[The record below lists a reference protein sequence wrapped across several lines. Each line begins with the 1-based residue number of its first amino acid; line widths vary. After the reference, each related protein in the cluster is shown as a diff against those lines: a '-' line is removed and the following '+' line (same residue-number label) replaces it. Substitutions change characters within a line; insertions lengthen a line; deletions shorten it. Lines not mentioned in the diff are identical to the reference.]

1 MKNVTISDSVKETFT
16 ELKKQRD
23 IKPLFRWFLG
33 MAVLFLLLEIFILKF
48 FKV

>member
-23 IKPLFRWFLG
+23 IKLLFKWFLG